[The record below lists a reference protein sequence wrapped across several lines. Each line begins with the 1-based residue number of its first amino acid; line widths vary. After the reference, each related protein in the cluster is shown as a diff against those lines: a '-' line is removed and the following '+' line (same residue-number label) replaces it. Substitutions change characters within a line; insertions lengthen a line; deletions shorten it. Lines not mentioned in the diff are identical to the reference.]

1 MAHVFQGALNVPEK
15 FEDSPLSSPT
25 GRQSQLGR
33 TASGGQLR
41 KLFKESHIGRSSSF
55 RKLLEPSISDKPGI
69 TPYRVVLGNVKEKV
83 RIVFFFIYRMN
94 PLKKYRMN
102 IRTFYLSFYQTD
114 LMFFLKICCTIK
126 SIN

>member
-94 PLKKYRMN
+94 PSKKYRIN
-102 IRTFYLSFYQTD
+102 IRTFYHHFIRQILRLS
-114 LMFFLKICCTIK
+114 
-126 SIN
+126 

>member
-114 LMFFLKICCTIK
+114 LMFFLKIFCTIK

>member
-94 PLKKYRMN
+94 PLKN
-102 IRTFYLSFYQTD
+102 IG
-114 LMFFLKICCTIK
+114 
-126 SIN
+126 

>member
-15 FEDSPLSSPT
+15 IEDSPLSSPT